1 MQGSP
6 FTHRKQYPEAHFK
19 YYWFLIVYSNVSKD
33 NAAIIIDYGL
43 MKGAFNIYINQKK
56 NFVFSRDLLLTH
68 SLHFMTVAQSMDQIP
83 ETYFIHLINGGKR

>member
-1 MQGSP
+1 
-6 FTHRKQYPEAHFK
+6 
-19 YYWFLIVYSNVSKD
+19 
-33 NAAIIIDYGL
+33 

>member
-1 MQGSP
+1 M
-6 FTHRKQYPEAHFK
+6 
-19 YYWFLIVYSNVSKD
+19 YSNVSKD

-56 NFVFSRDLLLTH
+56 NLVFSRDLLLTH

-83 ETYFIHLINGGKR
+83 ETYFIRLLINGGKR